1 MWKAAVTFSNKF
13 WIDADSKVKGSLEI
27 KIIKEV
33 KDTLLPLFFVNNNYI
48 YNVTKYNRLVKCLP
62 DEDKVV
68 VTILMGVVVTLDSV
82 LLVGIVVVIF
92 TAVES
97 ELVEFTEPF
106 RQFTYS
112 YSWHLTI
119 FKLLNK
125 TTDKSNRILD
135 VRKKYL
141 DMLLLYIFF

>member
-13 WIDADSKVKGSLEI
+13 WIDTDSKVKGSLEI

-92 TAVES
+92 TAVEF
-97 ELVEFTEPF
+97 ELVEFAEPF